1 MADTVELWIVDPAT
15 GETILLIEEARQCP
29 LDRIELDD
37 EGGCSACGLNWVE
50 WD

>member
-15 GETILLIEEARQCP
+15 GETILRIEEACRCP

-37 EGGCSACGLNWVE
+37 EGVCPACRLNWVE

>member
-15 GETILLIEEARQCP
+15 GETILRIQEARRCP
-29 LDRIELDD
+29 LDRIELAA
-37 EGGCSACGLNWVE
+37 EGGCPACGLNWVE